1 MSSTSAPDLNDFIAS
16 DGHSYMAWARVFSVL
31 SFTAIVSMILYHIV
45 SMIKRVG
52 THEFNR
58 ITSLMTYTIVGVSF
72 IITMIITLYAF
83 QVLPGKIGIPC
94 LLWVQII
101 GFLIALNQFT
111 LLLSYF
117 YRVQIIFIDTT
128 FAVSKCCLRSS
139 CISSV
144 VWFIIYLVYVFVE
157 TEHRM
162 SRDGEWLFHEEYG
175 YCYRKGEEH
184 PTELMIVSLVG
195 LYQMIISIVLLII
208 FLKPLCQLSKIEDL
222 KPLIFKICLLN
233 GVMIL
238 TTFITYTTYFA
249 TGGGIFIG
257 IDAAIN
263 AICVLLMRTVN
274 ERLYTFLCCIG
285 CCFKSNDDV
294 NKLSQVHVDSRST
307 NKEQNSTNTTVTTP
321 TATQSI

>member
-1 MSSTSAPDLNDFIAS
+1 MSTTSPPGLNDFIAS
-16 DGHSYMAWARVFSVL
+16 HSYITSAKVICAL
-31 SFTAIVSMILYHIV
+31 SITAIVAMILYHIV
-45 SMIKRVG
+45 SMIRRDNN
-52 THEFNR
+52 HEFNR
-58 ITSLMTYTIVGVSF
+58 ITNFLTYTIVGLSLV
-72 IITMIITLYAF
+72 ITVIMTLGAF
-83 QVLPGKIGIPC
+83 AVVPGQIDFPCILWIKI
-94 LLWVQII
+94 L
-101 GFLIALNQFT
+101 GFFIALNQFT

-139 CISSV
+139 YISSV
-144 VWFIIYLVYVFVE
+144 IWFIIYLIYVFVE
-157 TEHRM
+157 TEYRM
-162 SRDGEWLFHEEYG
+162 SGDGEWLYHEEYG

>member
-1 MSSTSAPDLNDFIAS
+1 MSTTSAPGLNSFIAS
-16 DGHSYMAWARVFSVL
+16 HSYITWARVFSVL
-31 SFTAIVSMILYHIV
+31 SITAIVSMILYHIV
-45 SMIKRVG
+45 STIKRADNSG
-52 THEFNR
+52 SNK
-58 ITSLMTYTIVGVSF
+58 ITNLLAYTIVGVSF
-72 IITMIITLYAF
+72 VLAVQMALATF
-83 QVLPGKIGIPC
+83 SVLPGQIDIPC
-94 LLWVQII
+94 ILWIQIL
-101 GFLIALNQFT
+101 GFFISLNQFT

-117 YRVQIIFIDTT
+117 YRVQMIFTDTT
-128 FAVSKCCLRSS
+128 FAVGKCCMQSLY
-139 CISSV
+139 ISSV
-144 VWFIIYLVYVFVE
+144 IWFIIYLIYVFVE
-157 TEHRM
+157 TEYRV
-162 SRDGEWLFHEEYG
+162 SGDGQWLYHEEYG

-233 GVMIL
+233 GIMIL